1 MQMSSLNYQKRQLPE
16 TSEIKAAY
24 QKAKYK
30 KTFWETIRST
40 VFMLV
45 VVAAFAVL
53 IAVLFL
59 PILRIYGNSMKGTLD
74 SGDIVI
80 SVKSTDFETSDVVA
94 FYYNNNILVKRVI
107 AEAGDWVDMD
117 EEGNVYVNKKKLD
130 EPYLANKSYGHTD
143 ITFPYQVPEN
153 RIFVMGDN
161 RDESI
166 DSRNNA
172 IGTVADEQI
181 VGKLIFKIWPLQKLG
196 GIE

>member
-1 MQMSSLNYQKRQLPE
+1 MSSLNYQKRQLPE

-30 KTFWETIRST
+30 TTFWETIRST

-94 FYYNNNILVKRVI
+94 FYYNNNILVKRVS

-161 RDESI
+161 REESI

>member
-1 MQMSSLNYQKRQLPE
+1 MSSQSYQKRQLPE
-16 TSEIKAAY
+16 TSEIKAEY

-74 SGDIVI
+74 SGDIVV

-107 AEAGDWVDMD
+107 AESGDWVDMD

-161 RDESI
+161 REESI

>member
-1 MQMSSLNYQKRQLPE
+1 MQNKEQSIKNLPA
-16 TSEIKAAY
+16 TVEIREAF
-24 QKAKYK
+24 QQAKYK

-40 VFMLV
+40 VFMLI

-74 SGDIVI
+74 SGDIVV
-80 SVKSTDFETSDVVA
+80 SVKSNQFETSDVVA

-107 AEAGDWVDMD
+107 AESGDWVDMD
-117 EEGNVYVNKKKLD
+117 KEGNVYVNKKKLN
-130 EPYLANKSYGHTD
+130 EPYLNNKAYGHTN
-143 ITFPYQVPEN
+143 IEFPYQVPEN

-161 RDESI
+161 REESI

-181 VGKLIFKIWPLQKLG
+181 VGKLVFKVWPIPELG
-196 GIE
+196 VIK

>member
-1 MQMSSLNYQKRQLPE
+1 MSSQSYQKRQLPE
-16 TSEIKAAY
+16 TSEIKAEY

-74 SGDIVI
+74 SGDIVV

-107 AEAGDWVDMD
+107 AESGDWVDMD
-117 EEGNVYVNKKKLD
+117 EKGNVYVNKKKLD

-161 RDESI
+161 REESI

>member
-1 MQMSSLNYQKRQLPE
+1 MSSQNYPKKQLPE
-16 TSEIKAAY
+16 TADIKAAY
-24 QKAKYK
+24 QKSKYK

-53 IAVLFL
+53 VAVLFL
-59 PILRIYGNSMKGTLD
+59 PILRIYGNSMKGNLD
-74 SGDIVI
+74 NGDIVV
-80 SVKSTDFETSDVVA
+80 SVKSNHFETSDVVA

-107 AEAGDWVDMD
+107 AESGDWVDMD
-117 EEGNVYVNKKKLD
+117 EKGNVYVNKKKLD
-130 EPYLANKSYGHTD
+130 EPYLTTKDYGHTD

-161 RDESI
+161 RKESI
-166 DSRNNA
+166 DSRSNA

-181 VGKLIFKIWPLQKLG
+181 VGKLIFKIWPLSELG
-196 GIE
+196 WID

>member
-1 MQMSSLNYQKRQLPE
+1 MSSQSYQKRQLPE
-16 TSEIKAAY
+16 TSEIKAEY

-161 RDESI
+161 REESI

>member
-1 MQMSSLNYQKRQLPE
+1 MSSLNYQKRQLPE

-30 KTFWETIRST
+30 TTFWETIRST

-45 VVAAFAVL
+45 VAAAFAVL

-161 RDESI
+161 REESI

>member
-1 MQMSSLNYQKRQLPE
+1 MSSQSYQKRQLPE
-16 TSEIKAAY
+16 TSEIKEAY

-74 SGDIVI
+74 SGDIVV

-107 AEAGDWVDMD
+107 AESGDWVDMD

-161 RDESI
+161 REESI

>member
-1 MQMSSLNYQKRQLPE
+1 MQMSSQNYQKRQLPE

-74 SGDIVI
+74 SGDIVV

-117 EEGNVYVNKKKLD
+117 EKGNVYVNKKKLD

-161 RDESI
+161 REESI